1 MDRFHTAFNGYNKK
15 EVNQFVSDVVVRVEN
30 MINREKLKDEK
41 IKTLTEQVARY
52 KNMENTL
59 NRVVIVAEEAGHQIK
74 KNAQN
79 ESEMILEE
87 ARKNANRIV
96 NDALVKAEEAQR
108 EAETLKRNIAACKR
122 KIKDALENQIRELDK
137 FDESYYKNM

>member
-79 ESEMILEE
+79 ESE
-87 ARKNANRIV
+87 
-96 NDALVKAEEAQR
+96 
-108 EAETLKRNIAACKR
+108 
-122 KIKDALENQIRELDK
+122 
-137 FDESYYKNM
+137 DERDGG